1 MPGDWKQALEARLAD
16 VPKGELLVCAK
27 SDTLFFSPPACACI
41 GQDDKGRLDIWPLYP
56 GVELTLQ
63 AYSAKFVAFHHDV
76 PGAPLLE
83 INHCYAGR
91 VGCTSD
97 TGLALYLGAGDLSL
111 HGLHTCVETVM
122 QFPFDGYLGFSFR
135 IDTAQL
141 DANPPEFMR
150 DAGVTGAQILTRF
163 CGEKGFSV
171 FSSAEQVGAL
181 LDPLYTLPERL
192 LIPYAK
198 LKFQELMLLLSVT
211 NAPPA
216 TQSAYKTE
224 QIALI
229 RQIHDQM
236 MSDMS
241 QRCTIEMLSQQY
253 HINTSTLK
261 SLFKTVYGQPL
272 AAHMKE
278 HRMEYAARLLR
289 TTTDSLAEIAEKVG
303 YESQSKLTAAF
314 KSAYGVLPSE
324 YRKEKKK
331 RPLLTGSRNDT
342 ANNHPKMLPLF
353 FR

>member
-111 HGLHTCVETVM
+111 HGPHTCVETVM

-163 CGEKGFSV
+163 CGEKGLS
-171 FSSAEQVGAL
+171 
-181 LDPLYTLPERL
+181 
-192 LIPYAK
+192 LI
-198 LKFQELMLLLSVT
+198 
-211 NAPPA
+211 
-216 TQSAYKTE
+216 
-224 QIALI
+224 
-229 RQIHDQM
+229 
-236 MSDMS
+236 
-241 QRCTIEMLSQQY
+241 
-253 HINTSTLK
+253 HI
-261 SLFKTVYGQPL
+261 
-272 AAHMKE
+272 
-278 HRMEYAARLLR
+278 
-289 TTTDSLAEIAEKVG
+289 
-303 YESQSKLTAAF
+303 
-314 KSAYGVLPSE
+314 
-324 YRKEKKK
+324 
-331 RPLLTGSRNDT
+331 
-342 ANNHPKMLPLF
+342 
-353 FR
+353 

>member
-1 MPGDWKQALEARLAD
+1 MLETMKAAIFDMDGTLLDSMTQWRRMNGAFVREMGIEPTEKQEADMMSMSGTMVVDYFRSEFGVDTDFEALCARACEAMEPVYSGG
-16 VPKGELLVCAK
+16 VPHK
-27 SDTLFFSPPACACI
+27 
-41 GQDDKGRLDIWPLYP
+41 
-56 GVELTLQ
+56 
-63 AYSAKFVAFHHDV
+63 
-76 PGAPLLE
+76 PGAAMLE

-91 VGCTSD
+91 VGYTS
-97 TGLALYLGAGDLSL
+97 GAEPALYLGEGDLSL
-111 HGLHTCVETVM
+111 HGLHTGVESVM

-135 IDTAQL
+135 VDVARL
-141 DANPPEFMR
+141 DANLPDFMR
-150 DAGVTGAQILTRF
+150 EAGVFGAQILARF
-163 CGEKGFSV
+163 CGENGFSV
-171 FSSAEQVGAL
+171 LSSAEQVGAL

-198 LKFQELMLLLSVT
+198 LKFQELMLLLSVMD
-211 NAPPA
+211 APPV
-216 TQSAYKTE
+216 TQSAYQAE

-229 RQIHDQM
+229 RRIHDQM

-303 YESQSKLTAAF
+303 YESQSKLTTAF

-324 YRKEKKK
+324 YRKEKKENS
-331 RPLLTGSRNDT
+331 RP
-342 ANNHPKMLPLF
+342 
-353 FR
+353 

>member
-16 VPKGELLVCAK
+16 VSKGELLVCTK
-27 SDTLFFSPPACACI
+27 SDTLFFPPPACACI

-76 PGAPLLE
+76 PGRAAAGNQPLL
-83 INHCYAGR
+83 CRAR
-91 VGCTSD
+91 
-97 TGLALYLGAGDLSL
+97 
-111 HGLHTCVETVM
+111 GLHQRHGPGAVSRRGRSFPARLHACAETVM

-135 IDTAQL
+135 IDAAQL

-163 CGEKGFSV
+163 CGENGFSV

-324 YRKEKKK
+324 YRKEKKENG
-331 RPLLTGSRNDT
+331 RS
-342 ANNHPKMLPLF
+342 
-353 FR
+353 